1 MSHDPI
7 IDALFDGEKF
17 EREAPREFA
26 GSDEYGKGDWRNAVI
41 TEAIAQTGN
50 QYGRSVTI
58 KVNLK
63 GDEGAMPFTF
73 FVNAPAKPQANG
85 HDVSEKDN
93 KRYYAQLNNL
103 KSIVH
108 ASGTFVPGVDEKG
121 KLIKDWPESLTDF
134 STDEA
139 YDKLVS
145 LFTAMVGKTIGLR
158 VKYRTYSKKDA
169 DGNAIPGTEKTAKDV
184 YGLDPKAAA

>member
-1 MSHDPI
+1 MSQDPI

-63 GDEGAMPFTF
+63 GDDEAQPLPFTF
-73 FVNAPAKPQANG
+73 FVDAPAKPHANG
-85 HDVSEKDN
+85 TEPSESDN
-93 KRYYAQLNNL
+93 KRYMVQLNRL
-103 KSIVH
+103 KTIVH
-108 ASGTFVPGVDEKG
+108 ASGTFVTFDG
-121 KLIKDWPESLTDF
+121 KKAIKDWPASLTDF

-139 YDKLVS
+139 YEKLMS

-184 YGLDPKAAA
+184 WGLEPKAAA